1 MNDTAYAYRQSMTRT
16 ASPLGLVIM
25 LYDTAINSLRRA
37 AYSMSLGDIESRTH
51 ELGHVITVLGQLQ
64 STLNMEEG
72 GDVAQQLQSYY
83 SLLRSKVL
91 EAAIKQSETILQHCI
106 RHMCQVREA
115 WQKVELDL
123 AEKSIDDSM
132 HANAGFPEIPA
143 HLAVTASSEAAMVS
157 QVTSHWSA

>member
-37 AYSMSLGDIESRTH
+37 AYAMSLGDIETRTH

-72 GDVAQQLQSYY
+72 GEVAQQLQSYY

-123 AEKSIDDSM
+123 TDKAMHDAMPM
-132 HANAGFPEIPA
+132 HADFSDVPA
-143 HLAVTASSEAAMVS
+143 LVTVNSAAEMAMSSQA
-157 QVTSHWSA
+157 TSHWRA